1 MLARIT
7 TSRRQG
13 QGREALSEGSRSAKV
28 RAEGHE
34 LHRRLSLRAS
44 QHWMTKPNGCGGQGK
59 CSGCARK
66 AHALTRG
73 DLSGMAMRTWTL
85 KARRVCWLNKTQ
97 ALQGAV
103 TLRRANDTADVNASE
118 ARCRAICGVT
128 GQKSAAAIL
137 ATRFL
142 TRKTVVKGQT

>member
-1 MLARIT
+1 MQRLCT
-7 TSRRQG
+7 ESSCSYS
-13 QGREALSEGSRSAKV
+13 GRSV
-28 RAEGHE
+28 
-34 LHRRLSLRAS
+34 
-44 QHWMTKPNGCGGQGK
+44 WD
-59 CSGCARK
+59 
-66 AHALTRG
+66 G
-73 DLSGMAMRTWTL
+73 DANVTL

-142 TRKTVVKGQT
+142 TRNTVVKGQT